1 MGLSGRRGL
10 NACGEDADVAGTV
23 MSVEEAG
30 SMGVSGLGQFWLLAD
45 CAAEQAATVK
55 VTVLLGT
62 VVMPVTKNPDT
73 THMAKTTCIVTAHI
87 IYT

>member
-10 NACGEDADVAGTV
+10 NACGDDIDVAGTV

-55 VTVLLGT
+55 VTELLGT
-62 VVMPVTKNPDT
+62 VVMPVTRNT
-73 THMAKTTCIVTAHI
+73 
-87 IYT
+87 